1 LVGWIYAYI
10 ALELTIILISGLMFY
25 LVRWIINWFQEFF
38 SKDNII
44 SFKNFCFSLESTVIQ
59 NNDNLLYYF
68 CNVREL
74 CDNV

>member
-38 SKDNII
+38 SKDNINLFL
-44 SFKNFCFSLESTVIQ
+44 SKTFVFHL
-59 NNDNLLYYF
+59 NLL
-68 CNVREL
+68 
-74 CDNV
+74 